1 MSRRPVRRPVVRPNP
16 LAFQQRTISAVS
28 STVAVENKEKADNLQ
43 TKVTALE
50 SDPFFVTIDGGG
62 PVLDDTDIFDGGQAD
77 A

>member
-1 MSRRPVRRPVVRPNP
+1 MARPARRPVVRPNP

-28 STVAVENKEKADNLQ
+28 SAVATENKEKADNLQ

-62 PVLDDTDIFDGGQAD
+62 PVLEDTDIFDGGQAD